1 MAKLTK
7 KEVEHVAKLAKLSIS
22 SAETTLFQ
30 KQLLKVLNYINE
42 LDGVDTS
49 DQEPTSQTTG
59 LENVFRTDEIRT
71 SGCLSHEESLS
82 GTDKTRNGYFVV
94 NAVLENKD
102 L

>member
-7 KEVEHVAKLAKLSIS
+7 TEVAHVARLAKLNIT
-22 SAETTLFQ
+22 SAETGKFQ
-30 KQLLKVLNYINE
+30 KQLSKVLDYFNE
-42 LDGVDTS
+42 LDEVDIS

-71 SGCLSHEESLS
+71 SGCLSQEETLS
-82 GTDKTRNGYFVV
+82 GTDRTKNGYFVV
-94 NAVLENKD
+94 DAVLENKD